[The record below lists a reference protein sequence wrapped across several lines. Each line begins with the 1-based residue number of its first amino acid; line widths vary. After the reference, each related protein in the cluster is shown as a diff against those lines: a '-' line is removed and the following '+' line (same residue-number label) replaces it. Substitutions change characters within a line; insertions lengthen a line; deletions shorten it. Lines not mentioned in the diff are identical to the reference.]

1 MATQLTD
8 VKIKCISILTDDK
21 QPANGHAVIVKDD
34 GNTVE
39 IEAII
44 HKFDPEGFLIIRPM
58 ISKEIDSDD
67 EFYEEVDVREAS
79 YAAIKNIQ
87 KGSGSLFDTNH
98 DFNVLEDVYF
108 VETKVFKEDGKDIW
122 EMKVDIRENE
132 ELMEKAKA
140 GLINGV
146 SIAGSAKK
154 LKVKKFEQLVEK
166 FKNKSIFKDIKVEEV
181 IKDFDTT
188 LENRNNTD
196 LYFPMDIFWTAVW
209 DAWYKN
215 DDIDMFK
222 KEFKKICT
230 QAVKYV
236 SAMTFEYIEKEVI
249 PNKNEGENMEKQVQT
264 EVQAMID
271 KALEP
276 VVKSL
281 GLGEGQ
287 TIADV
292 IQKAIGEIKPPES
305 PVVKD
310 KEGKEVT
317 LVEAIAGLVTKVDA
331 QTEELIV
338 LKKAA
343 TDNAENPLT
352 DDEKAEALAKTKRLK
367 DANKAD
373 SSLT

>member
-87 KGSGSLFDTNH
+87 KGSGNLFDTNH

-132 ELMEKAKA
+132 GLMEKAKA

-310 KEGKEVT
+310 KDGKEVT
-317 LVEAIAGLVTKVDA
+317 LVEVITGLVTKVDA